1 MNETTKQKNIS
12 KTKRDIVFIGLYLVL
27 IAGLVASAFVNFLNT
42 GSNDIGLFDILSFSG
57 ALRMDAILAIVLF
70 FAMALTAV
78 VCIVEKCLSLKKE
91 NKIKIGSVLFV
102 ANVVLLAVCLPGL
115 ISAQVHLLKY
125 YEKATITF
133 AFVTNIVLPLI
144 FCVLLV
150 ADKKQFIKSELFCGV
165 DKQKTGA
172 TTFVYPVL
180 ALIALVVFCLPVYTY
195 QLADGS
201 AGVYTEL
208 LSLYGATVHTSLL
221 NFRAS
226 FLLIASAVL
235 ALAMCVAKLGSAS
248 AQNKQELG
256 KASSYK
262 KCIMVL
268 SVAMLV
274 VVVYCLPATINF
286 MTECSQYIMGLP
298 AEVYTGEKLG
308 ISYYA
313 MLAVPVL
320 IAICCAIDG
329 VNEYLQMP
337 VAKNKKVV
345 ESGNWQIIRT
355 VFKSVY
361 VAVLLVLLLSISL
374 PYAKYGLF
382 EIENVDFFSFITLY
396 SGVDKGYINGM
407 PATNTMFIYALL
419 TAVLAVASL
428 IVSFVGQKSP
438 SKRKSSVAMIT
449 KTVCMVAFI
458 GVFAW
463 LSNTT
468 SFYYEKFA
476 EITQI
481 TGSYMEIGIAGD
493 LLSIATIGYLVVV
506 CIDFVVYGTKFL
518 QSRKQR

>member
-12 KTKRDIVFIGLYLVL
+12 KTKQDIVFIGLYLVL

-42 GSNDIGLFDILSFSG
+42 GTDDIGLFDIISFSG
-57 ALRMDAILAIVLF
+57 VLKVAAILAMVLF

-78 VCIVEKCLSLKKE
+78 VCIVEKCLSFGKEKKS
-91 NKIKIGSVLFV
+91 KIGSVLFLT
-102 ANVVLLAVCLPGL
+102 NVVLLVVCLPGL
-115 ISAQVHLLKY
+115 ISAQVHLLRY
-125 YEKATITF
+125 YQKATITF
-133 AFVTNIVLPLI
+133 AFVTNLVLPLI
-144 FCVLLV
+144 FFTLLA
-150 ADKKQFIKSELFCGV
+150 ADKKQFIKGELLCGV
-165 DKQKTGA
+165 GKQKTGA

-208 LSLYGATVHTSLL
+208 LSLYGATVYSSLL

-235 ALAMCVAKLGSAS
+235 ALAMCVVKLGSAS
-248 AQNKQELG
+248 AQHKQELG
-256 KASSYK
+256 KANGYK
-262 KCIMVL
+262 KCIMVFA
-268 SVAMLV
+268 VAMLV
-274 VVVYCLPATINF
+274 VLIYCLPATINF

-320 IAICCAIDG
+320 IAVCCATDG

-382 EIENVDFFSFITLY
+382 DLQNVDFFSFITLY

-428 IVSFVGQKSP
+428 VVSFVGQKSP
-438 SKRKSSVAMIT
+438 GKRKSIVEMIT

-463 LSNTT
+463 LNGTT

-476 EITQI
+476 QAAQI
-481 TGSYMEIGIAGD
+481 TGSYIEIGIAGD
-493 LLSIATIGYLVVV
+493 LLSVATIGYLVVA
-506 CIDFVVYGTKFL
+506 CLDFVVYGAKFL
-518 QSRKQR
+518 QSRK